1 MSKDDATWLNVA
13 YVCFLVLTGFF
24 AYKAAEL
31 VGVQLGWSERFE
43 WYTYVGLLAGIVVGF
58 AATWYLKRDQ
68 ERHDYLLSAIAELR
82 KVTWPSWNDTKRM
95 TIVVCIVCGI
105 FAVIVGVFDVL
116 WAKALNLLIA

>member
-13 YVCFLVLTGFF
+13 YICFLVLTGFF
-24 AYKAAEL
+24 AYKAVEL
-31 VGVQLGWSERFE
+31 VGVQTGYAERFE
-43 WYTYVGLLAGIVVGF
+43 WWAYVGLLVGILIGVV
-58 AATWYLKRDQ
+58 ATWYLQRDP

-82 KVTWPSWNDTKRM
+82 KVTWPSWSDTKRM